1 MPIYTIL
8 VCDDE
13 RDIVSAIEIY
23 LSAEGY
29 KIEKA
34 YNGRE
39 ALAILAQT
47 QVHLVLLDIMM
58 PQMDG
63 ITTAAQ
69 IRKTSNVP
77 IVFLSAKSESSDKIL
92 GLNIG
97 ADDYITKPFDPMEL
111 VARVRSQLRR
121 YATLGGIVKT
131 KDVYENGG
139 ILLDDVAKTVTV
151 DGEPVAL
158 TPIEYSMLRLFMAN
172 PGQVFSIH
180 QIYEQVWNESP
191 IGSENSVAVHI
202 RHLREKIEINPSK
215 PRYIRVVWG
224 LGYKMEKVTT

>member
-158 TPIEYSMLRLFMAN
+158 TPIEYSMLRLFIAN

-202 RHLREKIEINPSK
+202 RHLREKIEINPSE

-224 LGYKMEKVTT
+224 LGYKMERVSK

>member
-34 YNGRE
+34 YDGRE

-69 IRKTSNVP
+69 IRKSSNVP

-131 KDVYENGG
+131 EDVYENGG

-202 RHLREKIEINPSK
+202 RHLREKIEINPSE

-224 LGYKMEKVTT
+224 LGYKMERVSK

>member
-1 MPIYTIL
+1 MYTIL

-13 RDIVSAIEIY
+13 QDIVSAIEIY
-23 LSAEGY
+23 LTAEGY

-34 YNGRE
+34 YNGSE
-39 ALAILAQT
+39 ALTILSRT

-77 IVFLSAKSESSDKIL
+77 IIFLSAKSESSDKIL

-121 YATLGGIVKT
+121 YATLGGIAKT
-131 KDVYENGG
+131 EDIYENGG
-139 ILLDDVAKTVTV
+139 ILLDNVGKTVTV
-151 DGEPVAL
+151 DGNPVAL
-158 TPIEYSMLRLFMAN
+158 TPIEFSMLRFFLAN

-180 QIYEQVWNESP
+180 QIYEQVWKESA

-202 RHLREKIEINPSK
+202 RHLREKIEINPSD
-215 PRYIRVVWG
+215 PRYIRVIWG
-224 LGYKMEKVTT
+224 LGYKMERVTT